1 MKEPR
6 LHVRLMDR
14 RSPDGRS
21 PHFLSGWWMKEPPLP
36 VRLVDEGAPTP
47 CQAGG
52 QNHQPRAQSPDLQE
66 LTSLGCGFTVCL
78 GITRF
83 VGIGSYS
90 GLSSWDTET
99 RAGET

>member
-1 MKEPR
+1 MKEPPFP
-6 LHVRLMDR
+6 VRLVDEGA
-14 RSPDGRS
+14 STPCQADGQEEPGRE
-21 PHFLSGWWMKEPPLP
+21 EPPLP

>member
-1 MKEPR
+1 MGGAPT
-6 LHVRLMDR
+6 HCQA
-14 RSPDGRS
+14 DGRE
-21 PHFLSGWWMKEPPLP
+21 EPPLP
-36 VRLVDEGAPTP
+36 VRLVGEGAPTP

-52 QNHQPRAQSPDLQE
+52 QNHQPGAQSPDLQE

-90 GLSSWDTET
+90 RLSSWDTET

>member
-1 MKEPR
+1 MGECP
-6 LHVRLMDR
+6 
-14 RSPDGRS
+14 SAIAS
-21 PHFLSGWWMKEPPLP
+21 AFTLSTSLGGLGFSF
-36 VRLVDEGAPTP
+36 VRLVGEGAPTP

-52 QNHQPRAQSPDLQE
+52 QNHQPGAQSPDLQE

-90 GLSSWDTET
+90 RLSSWDTET